1 MKELARES
9 NLTKLPCPC
18 CSGRDY
24 ADCCAPFHEGAV
36 APTPEALMRSRYSA
50 FSLRLSEYLLNTWAE
65 EKRPRTLSLDNDST
79 EWLNLKVIK
88 SSEEGDKGIVNFIAK
103 GKVGSKTFRMH
114 EISRFVRRDG
124 RWFYLD
130 GTQLK

>member
-9 NLTKLPCPC
+9 KLTSKSCPC

-24 ADCCAPFHEGAV
+24 AECCGPFHEGAP

-50 FSLRLSEYLLNTWAE
+50 FSLGLSQYLLKTWAE
-65 EKRPRTLSLDNDST
+65 ENRPQTLSLDDGT

-88 SSEEGDKGIVNFIAK
+88 ASEDGDKGIVNFIAK

-114 EISRFVRRDG
+114 EISRFVRREG
-124 RWFYLD
+124 KWYYLD
-130 GTQLK
+130 GTQIK